1 MSPDFGGF
9 GAGGSNGS
17 SGGSLRDYWTDGSVA
32 RLCATLSEL
41 TGVRIELRDERGI
54 VLDPDQDAEFFGGRV
69 EPIDSSATVF
79 PVRIGGDNG
88 TVIGSVVVGSDE
100 QSGSGSPSGIGVQSG
115 VLIQRLGELIAT
127 MAKEMCND
135 VSELRVRVKEIEV
148 LYRLNALLVAGGRVT
163 ETLKLTL
170 DSALDALN
178 LEAGA
183 IMLLPEDSEGLSRMD
198 LEDELERSASVGLSK
213 EWLSS
218 PLPLSEGREI
228 DRASLD
234 GKVITIQDLH
244 TDDRILASDQ
254 VVGEGLKSFIGAGMV
269 FGGRPIGVIRLYSR
283 TERVFTGAECRLI
296 RSIGQSAAMA
306 VEQAR
311 LIKMKARERRTQ
323 RSLKIAATVQKRMM
337 PDRLPTVEKLDIA
350 ARFRPSYQIAGD
362 FYDVFEVRDK
372 IGIML
377 GDVVGKGIVAGL
389 LMSAVR
395 ATLRAYAELSDDL
408 SKVMERT
415 NEAIHRDT
423 TVAEFATIWYGVFD
437 PEINE
442 LSWVTAGHE
451 PAVLLTRDEDGKW
464 SYEMF
469 RGEGLVAGVQD
480 GEEYVM
486 ERMVLEPG
494 QVVIVYTDGMMD
506 AVDFNGERFGRPR
519 LIKAMLDS
527 LEENPDAD
535 AEWITER
542 IFWHLRQF
550 RGLQKQADDET
561 LVVMRAR

>member
-254 VVGEGLKSFIGAGMV
+254 VVDEGLKSFIGAGMV